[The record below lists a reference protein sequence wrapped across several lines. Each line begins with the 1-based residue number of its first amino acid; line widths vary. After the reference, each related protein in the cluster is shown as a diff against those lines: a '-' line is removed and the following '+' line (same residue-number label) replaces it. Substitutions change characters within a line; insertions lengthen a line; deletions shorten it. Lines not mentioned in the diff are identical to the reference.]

1 MTHSYYLK
9 NTMNNFLIFFL
20 YIIHPIYVSSSKI
33 VIINE
38 TAEVNIKIFRDDL
51 EDDLRLFYSKSISI
65 DNDIKLQ
72 NASSEID
79 AYIQKKFE
87 LRINNSKIKL
97 SYFKYNLIN
106 DLVEI
111 SSSFTYKK
119 DVEEIKIINNI
130 LFEVYKIQKNVVF
143 INVEKQSKSY
153 IFSFSDREKTFI
165 Y

>member
-1 MTHSYYLK
+1 
-9 NTMNNFLIFFL
+9 MNNFLIFFL

-106 DLVEI
+106 DLV
-111 SSSFTYKK
+111 
-119 DVEEIKIINNI
+119 
-130 LFEVYKIQKNVVF
+130 
-143 INVEKQSKSY
+143 
-153 IFSFSDREKTFI
+153 
-165 Y
+165 